1 MDSVI
6 RNILDIDQ
14 NTAKLVRETEARLA
28 QNDEI
33 LQSLLE
39 SRETELKEEAKAESD
54 ARYEEIMKKTSEEV
68 LAMKKH
74 NEKQLEKM
82 DLLYRE
88 KQDRLAESILLKLI
102 EM

>member
-1 MDSVI
+1 
-6 RNILDIDQ
+6 
-14 NTAKLVRETEARLA
+14 
-28 QNDEI
+28 
-33 LQSLLE
+33 
-39 SRETELKEEAKAESD
+39 
-54 ARYEEIMKKTSEEV
+54 
-68 LAMKKH
+68 MKKH

>member
-39 SRETELKEEAKAESD
+39 SRETELKEEAKA
-54 ARYEEIMKKTSEEV
+54 
-68 LAMKKH
+68 
-74 NEKQLEKM
+74 
-82 DLLYRE
+82 
-88 KQDRLAESILLKLI
+88 
-102 EM
+102 